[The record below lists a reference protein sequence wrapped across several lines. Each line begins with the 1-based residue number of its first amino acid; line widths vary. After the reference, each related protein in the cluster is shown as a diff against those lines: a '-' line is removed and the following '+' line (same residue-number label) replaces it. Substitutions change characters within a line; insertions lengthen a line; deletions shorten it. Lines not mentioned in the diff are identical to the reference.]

1 MDIPGSNSNPYSRT
15 SHRPHTTSSHESS
28 SNASPQSGI
37 PPATSLFGLAS
48 SSSSS
53 STPRPHVLQMPSIP
67 QQTIAQSPR
76 SYTANA
82 YPYSTYGASS
92 TSPSTA
98 AGSLSGSLHDQGNDT
113 PMAAPGISSH
123 LTASSLSAQKRAY
136 RQRRKDPSCDACR
149 ERKVKCDATETS
161 SCSECSSR
169 NVKCQFTKE
178 TNRRMSSIKQVQDLQ
193 NQLVDAKQQIAQLK
207 SMLSHGGAMDV
218 RKQEP
223 DMPTLNLPDI
233 VPSSLQRQSPPQIT
247 NFHHVRKNIRIYGR
261 GIFKAPPPVR
271 PTVPPPLYPSSG
283 ALLPPKQTTD
293 TVMARYYASFHFYGP
308 LLHWPTFEVQVENL
322 YKAGTF
328 EGMPQIWVSL
338 FFAVLACGTL
348 HCLDAAPDQPR
359 AEVEGKQFIDM
370 AALAINTWS
379 DDTTIDHACTTLLIS
394 HYLSEMNLRSAGW
407 IWLGSAV
414 RICQDLG
421 LHKEGGEE
429 GELFSP
435 LEIEIRRRIWWTIYT
450 WDRCSAIEAA
460 KPLLVHDD
468 DCEVAYPS
476 PIEDH
481 YLQRHGVLQS
491 PHVHLR
497 KTVQGV
503 ITVVRFLSQLQK
515 TIKDPCVPR
524 SALQTYD
531 DYFRAVNSSFPEDMQ
546 ANSEAYIDPV
556 DVGPVLLLQIARF
569 HLFRHNLNYR
579 CHHRD
584 RVDALTRCLEV
595 AQVTARYM
603 ARCMVSPLALAEV
616 PDDQAL
622 RGSTWQARL
631 VCGTKHMLCTH
642 LWRCT
647 LMLCFRGDY
656 VSALTLVR
664 ASATI
669 GKSRKVNIAC
679 GRNLAFFLDRLSERV
694 SSGNVNQS
702 LLELDE
708 EMLAYVSGDLQS
720 TEHAWVWGG
729 AEPGGVKVTNNSN
742 TSPGTTQ
749 TGASSRDANN
759 ETGREQQD
767 RTMEDV
773 DQQQQQSVPRL
784 SFLLTDQE
792 TSEWGGWSRV
802 ERQVTNLLE
811 DQRMRQQEQQQAQ
824 MSPAPYYRPSPHNA
838 GKRIQLTPEISN
850 AEPPVGLGAGPPPPP
865 PPPAAA
871 APTASVGFATGA
883 PTTLPPR
890 SAGSSNGGSG
900 ATSTGTNSTSGSNRI
915 SIANII

>member
-1 MDIPGSNSNPYSRT
+1 
-15 SHRPHTTSSHESS
+15 
-28 SNASPQSGI
+28 
-37 PPATSLFGLAS
+37 
-48 SSSSS
+48 
-53 STPRPHVLQMPSIP
+53 
-67 QQTIAQSPR
+67 
-76 SYTANA
+76 
-82 YPYSTYGASS
+82 
-92 TSPSTA
+92 
-98 AGSLSGSLHDQGNDT
+98 
-113 PMAAPGISSH
+113 MAAPGISLH
-123 LTASSLSAQKRAY
+123 LSASSLSAQKRAY

-193 NQLVDAKQQIAQLK
+193 TQLVDAKQQIAQLK

-223 DMPTLNLPDI
+223 DMPALNLPDI
-233 VPSSLQRQSPPQIT
+233 VPGSLQRQSPPQIT

-271 PTVPPPLYPSSG
+271 PAMPPSLYPSSG

-293 TVMARYYASFHFYGP
+293 TILARYYASFHFYGP
-308 LLHWPTFEVQVENL
+308 LLHWPTFEAQVENV

-328 EGMPQIWVSL
+328 EGVPQIWVSL

-348 HCLDAAPDQPR
+348 QCLDAGPDQPR
-359 AEVEGKQFIDM
+359 AEVEGKQFIDL

-379 DDTTIDHACTTLLIS
+379 DDTSTDHACTTLLIS

-407 IWLGSAV
+407 IWLGSAL

-421 LHKEGGEE
+421 LHKEGGDE
-429 GELFSP
+429 GEMFSP
-435 LEIEIRRRIWWTIYT
+435 LEMEIRRRIWWTIYT
-450 WDRCSAIEAA
+450 WDRCCALEAS
-460 KPLLVHDD
+460 KPLLVHDE
-468 DCEVAYPS
+468 DCEVPYPS
-476 PIEDH
+476 PVED
-481 YLQRHGVLQS
+481 QFMAPHGVLSS
-491 PHVHLR
+491 PHIHLR
-497 KTVQGV
+497 KTLQGV

-515 TIKDPCVPR
+515 TIKESCVSR

-531 DYFRAVNSSFPEDMQ
+531 DYFRAVNSSFPEEMQ
-546 ANSEAYIDPV
+546 ANSEAYIDPL
-556 DVGPVLLLQIARF
+556 DVGPVLLLQVARF

-579 CHHRD
+579 CHHRE
-584 RVDALTRCLEV
+584 RVDALNRCLEV

-603 ARCMVSPLALAEV
+603 ARCMVSLQSLAEV

-647 LMLCFRGDY
+647 LILCFRGDY

-669 GKSRKVNIAC
+669 GKARKVNIAC
-679 GRNLAFFLDRLSERV
+679 GRNLAFFLDRLTERV
-694 SSGNVNQS
+694 SSGNVNHS

-729 AEPGGVKVTNNSN
+729 AEPG
-742 TSPGTTQ
+742 
-749 TGASSRDANN
+749 ASARDAN
-759 ETGREQQD
+759 EAAREQPD
-767 RTMEDV
+767 RIMEDA

-792 TSEWGGWSRV
+792 TTEWGGWSRV
-802 ERQVTNLLE
+802 ERQVKNLLE
-811 DQRMRQQEQQQAQ
+811 DQRMRQQEQQQQQQQAQ

-838 GKRIQLTPEISN
+838 GKRIQLTPEITN
-850 AEPPVGLGAGPPPPP
+850 AEPPVVGLGGGPPPPP
-865 PPPAAA
+865 PPSAAA
-871 APTASVGFATGA
+871 APAPSVGFATGGPPA
-883 PTTLPPR
+883 TLPPR

-900 ATSTGTNSTSGSNRI
+900 ATSAGGNSSTSGSNRI